1 MKTVS
6 YTLEVNP
13 EGVEPVLTASQVWK
27 GLEMKANNALPF
39 VPGMSRCDVISRSD
53 NGLLR
58 QISLP
63 TGDYEERITFF
74 PPVQVQFERVGS
86 DGFIQNTISESE
98 KGLWLTF
105 TFSVPFAGAVEGSDE
120 ERVQVNEM
128 RNNYIAAVVS
138 TLKKV
143 RELVSNG
150 GL

>member
-6 YTLEVNP
+6 YTLEINP
-13 EGVEPVLTASQVWK
+13 EGVEPVLTADQVWK

-58 QISLP
+58 QITLP
-63 TGDYEERITFF
+63 TGDYEEKITFF

-105 TFSVPFAGAVEGSDE
+105 TFSVPFAGASEGSDE
-120 ERVQVNEM
+120 ELVLINEM
-128 RNNYIAAVVS
+128 RRSYITVVVS

-143 RELVSNG
+143 RELVSAG
-150 GL
+150 KL